1 MRYLAL
7 LLTATSLLAQEPP
20 RRPEALPVP
29 VPIPVPD
36 PTVIPLAQPIPGS
49 ATLTEIPPAQP
60 ETAPPAQPQPAAA
73 SGAVQPLLV
82 PIRQITRLHGTMAN
96 TLNGIGLVVGLNGTG
111 SSDKASRQLL
121 ANYIKRIDNVNVA
134 DSDLTPGSWA
144 LVTVTAELPP
154 FAKQGMQLA
163 TAVSSISDASSLF
176 GGRLLYTTLK
186 AVDGKVYATAAGPVS
201 VSGLGVQQGGAK
213 VIRNNPVA
221 GRIADGATVVEDL
234 ESYFL
239 SEQGHLEL
247 GLINPSLGT
256 AQQIA
261 AVIGQA
267 LASES
272 LRAGVVDENLV
283 RIELPRDQRTE
294 ENAIRLLSL
303 IRDLKVRVEN
313 PTSVIVDEAAGIVI
327 AGEGVMISPCV
338 VALADLTITVV
349 SEDEVVQ
356 PYPGWNQ
363 GETAVVNRTRI
374 DVTSQGTDFKPFAGG
389 ATVGELLA
397 NLRALQLTPR
407 QVMEVFEY
415 LAAGGYLQARL
426 QKKP

>member
-1 MRYLAL
+1 MRILLAIL
-7 LLTATSLLAQEPP
+7 LLSALRAQD
-20 RRPEALPVP
+20 VP
-29 VPIPVPD
+29 
-36 PTVIPLAQPIPGS
+36 
-49 ATLTEIPPAQP
+49 
-60 ETAPPAQPQPAAA
+60 PAAA
-73 SGAVQPLLV
+73 EAPLAAAPPPVATPAPLPAAPTIIEV

-96 TLNGIGLVVGLNGTG
+96 TLNGVGLVVGLNGTG

-121 ANYIKRIDNVNVA
+121 ANYIKRIDNVNID

-154 FAKQGMQLA
+154 FSKQGMQLPL
-163 TAVSSISDASSLF
+163 AVSAISDASSLF
-176 GGRLLYTTLK
+176 GGRLLYTTLR

-201 VSGLGVQQGGAK
+201 ISGVGVQQNGTK
-213 VIRNNPVA
+213 VSRNNPVA
-221 GRIADGATVVEDL
+221 GRIADGAMVVEDL
-234 ESYFL
+234 ESFFL

-256 AQQIA
+256 AQAIA
-261 AVIGQA
+261 AAVTKELAAEQA
-267 LASES
+267 
-272 LRAGVVDENLV
+272 RGGVVDETLV
-283 RIELPRDQRTE
+283 RVELPRELRTE
-294 ENAIRLLSL
+294 EHAIRLLGR

-313 PTSVIVDEAAGIVI
+313 PATVVVDEAAGIVI

-356 PYPGWNQ
+356 PLPGWNQ
-363 GETAVVNRTRI
+363 GETAIVNRTRI
-374 DVTSQGTDFKPFAGG
+374 DVTTQGTDFKPVAGG
-389 ATVGELLA
+389 ATVGELLG

-415 LAAGGYLQARL
+415 LSAGGYLQARL